1 MIYLQ
6 YIVNK
11 SKEQKPNSYTIR
23 NLLNILSE
31 IINYFFII
39 LVNKWN

>member
-31 IINYFFII
+31 INYFFII
-39 LVNKWN
+39 LLNKWN